1 MPKGGQMMS
10 ENIRLKRDLV
20 LQSFAPLFLL
30 LSMKYAHCYWKYV
43 KPFVEM
49 FKVEKVR
56 VFSKIIHHSIFGDFI
71 VFLVSVLW
79 ILWAIL
85 VYCGF
90 TGIFRVGFDS
100 RGEQIDI
107 LNDRLDSGATF
118 LVTFVLPLLIDDI
131 NSFRGF
137 AIFAVLLGLIIIL
150 VTRSDLFYQ
159 NPVLTLLGYK
169 VFEFQFKTPY
179 TDIEK
184 QDKIYVGITKGK
196 MVIEQVNIK
205 RKYIADD
212 VFIIFNE

>member
-1 MPKGGQMMS
+1 MS

-30 LSMKYAHCYWKYV
+30 LCVKYAHCYWRYV
-43 KPFVEM
+43 KPFVER
-49 FKVEKVR
+49 FKSDKLM
-56 VFSKIIHHSIFGDFI
+56 VFSDAIHYPIFGDCF
-71 VFLVSVLW
+71 VFTISVLW
-79 ILWAIL
+79 IVRAIL

-131 NSFRGF
+131 NSLRGF
-137 AIFAVLLGLIIIL
+137 VIFTVLLGLIIIL
-150 VTRSDLFYQ
+150 VTRSNLFYQ
-159 NPVLTLLGYK
+159 NPVLTLLGYR
-169 VFEFQFKTPY
+169 VFEFQFKNPY

-196 MVIEQVNIK
+196 MVTENVNIK

-212 VFIIFNE
+212 VFIVFNE

>member
-150 VTRSDLFYQ
+150 VTRSDLFL
-159 NPVLTLLGYK
+159 PKSCT
-169 VFEFQFKTPY
+169 Y
-179 TDIEK
+179 TSWL
-184 QDKIYVGITKGK
+184 
-196 MVIEQVNIK
+196 
-205 RKYIADD
+205 
-212 VFIIFNE
+212 

>member
-1 MPKGGQMMS
+1 M
-10 ENIRLKRDLV
+10 L
-20 LQSFAPLFLL
+20 
-30 LSMKYAHCYWKYV
+30 
-43 KPFVEM
+43 
-49 FKVEKVR
+49 VEKL
-56 VFSKIIHHSIFGDFI
+56 HPFI

>member
-1 MPKGGQMMS
+1 MMS

-30 LSMKYAHCYWKYV
+30 LCVKYAHCYWRYV
-43 KPFVEM
+43 KPFVER
-49 FKVEKVR
+49 FKSDKLM
-56 VFSKIIHHSIFGDFI
+56 VFSDAIHYPIFGDCF
-71 VFLVSVLW
+71 VFTISVLW
-79 ILWAIL
+79 IVRAIL

-131 NSFRGF
+131 NSLRGF
-137 AIFAVLLGLIIIL
+137 VIFTVLLGLIIIL
-150 VTRSDLFYQ
+150 VTRSNLFYQ
-159 NPVLTLLGYK
+159 NPVLTLLGYR
-169 VFEFQFKTPY
+169 VFEFQFKNPY

-196 MVIEQVNIK
+196 MVTENVNIK

-212 VFIIFNE
+212 VFIVFNE

>member
-1 MPKGGQMMS
+1 MS

-30 LSMKYAHCYWKYV
+30 LCVKYAHCYWRYV
-43 KPFVEM
+43 KPFVER
-49 FKVEKVR
+49 FKSDKLM
-56 VFSKIIHHSIFGDFI
+56 VFSDAIHYPIFGDCF
-71 VFLVSVLW
+71 VFTISVLW
-79 ILWAIL
+79 IVRAIL

-90 TGIFRVGFDS
+90 TVIFRVGFDS

-131 NSFRGF
+131 NSLRGF
-137 AIFAVLLGLIIIL
+137 VIFTVLLGLIIIL
-150 VTRSDLFYQ
+150 VTRSNLFYQ
-159 NPVLTLLGYK
+159 NPVLTLLGYR
-169 VFEFQFKTPY
+169 VFEFQFKNPY

-196 MVIEQVNIK
+196 MVTENVNIK

-212 VFIIFNE
+212 VFIVFNE

>member
-1 MPKGGQMMS
+1 MS

-30 LSMKYAHCYWKYV
+30 LCVKYAHCYWRYV
-43 KPFVEM
+43 KPFVER
-49 FKVEKVR
+49 FKSDKLM
-56 VFSKIIHHSIFGDFI
+56 VFSDVIHYPIFGDCF
-71 VFLVSVLW
+71 VFTISVLW
-79 ILWAIL
+79 IVRAIL

-131 NSFRGF
+131 NSLRGF
-137 AIFAVLLGLIIIL
+137 VIFTVLLGLIIIL
-150 VTRSDLFYQ
+150 VTRSNLFYQ
-159 NPVLTLLGYK
+159 NPVLTLLGYR
-169 VFEFQFKTPY
+169 VFEFQFKNPY

-196 MVIEQVNIK
+196 MVTENVNIK

-212 VFIIFNE
+212 VFIVFNE